1 MTEPKAIHSDHV
13 AEHPA
18 FRAWARVHG
27 SQAAPTKIEVLK
39 QTKRKTMVCRLSGSG
54 KEMENVIA
62 KRSFRHYIGVERIIY
77 AEILPSLPVTS
88 LRYYGSTE
96 DDDPNYEWLFIEDA
110 NGRAYT
116 SRLKA
121 HRIAAGLWLVIMH
134 ASSASHVDMLSR
146 LPERSPGHYLEALR
160 FARQSIERSFTFK
173 LDWWTWTSLRLI
185 ARGLVRLTGQRG

>member
-1 MTEPKAIHSDHV
+1 MTEPKAIRSDHV

-27 SQAAPTKIEVLK
+27 SQVAPTKIEVLK

-121 HRIAAGLWLVIMH
+121 HRIVAGRWLGILH
-134 ASSASHVDMLSR
+134 TSSASQVDMLSR
-146 LPERSPGHYLEALR
+146 LRSEERRVGKECTI
-160 FARQSIERSFTFK
+160 QC
-173 LDWWTWTSLRLI
+173 
-185 ARGLVRLTGQRG
+185 V

>member
-1 MTEPKAIHSDHV
+1 MTEPKAIRSDHV

-18 FRAWARVHG
+18 FREWARVHG
-27 SQAAPTKIEVLK
+27 RQAAPTKIEVLK

-54 KEMENVIA
+54 TEMENIIA

-96 DDDPNYEWLFIEDA
+96 DDDPNYEWLFIEEA

-116 SRLKA
+116 SRLKPTGF
-121 HRIAAGLWLVIMH
+121 AADTGLGSMQPP
-134 ASSASHVDMLSR
+134 SAPS
-146 LPERSPGHYLEALR
+146 
-160 FARQSIERSFTFK
+160 
-173 LDWWTWTSLRLI
+173 
-185 ARGLVRLTGQRG
+185 